1 MKDYYELLGV
11 SKNASDAEI
20 KSAYRKKALEWHPD
34 RNKAKDAEKMFK
46 EINKAYETLSDPKKK
61 QLYDQLGHQSYE
73 NTGGARASGNP
84 YAGQG
89 GPFRYSG
96 NPQDFGFDF
105 NNVDFYDPFDIFEQ
119 FFGGASPFG
128 GGGRARPRRTV
139 YHMKLSFDEAVH
151 GVERSTV
158 IQGKDTKIKIP
169 AGVDTG
175 NRIRFQD
182 FDVEV
187 EVGQHSYFK
196 REDQNIIYEKN
207 IEYPEAVLGTTVE
220 VPTIH
225 GSVKLKVRPGTQS
238 NSVVRLKDQGIPF
251 PNQNRKGDQ
260 YVVFKVRIP
269 EKVSGK
275 AKKLI
280 EELKKEL

>member
-1 MKDYYELLGV
+1 MNKDYYELLGV

-34 RNKAKDAEKMFK
+34 RNKSKDAEEMFK
-46 EINKAYETLSDPKKK
+46 QINKAYETLSDPNKK
-61 QLYDQLGHQSYE
+61 QMYDQLGHQAYE
-73 NTGGARASGNP
+73 SRGGAGAAGAGGQGPFGYNYTGNP
-84 YAGQG
+84 A
-89 GPFRYSG
+89 
-96 NPQDFGFDF
+96 DFGFDF
-105 NNVDFYDPFDIFEQ
+105 NNVNFNDPFDIFEQ

-128 GGGRARPRRTV
+128 GAQRRPRRDL
-139 YHMKLSFDEAVH
+139 YHLKLTFEEAVH
-151 GVERSTV
+151 GVEKSTV
-158 IQGKDTKIKIP
+158 VKGKETKLKVP
-169 AGVDTG
+169 AGVNTG

-187 EVGQHSYFK
+187 EVSPHKFFK
-196 REDQNIIYEKN
+196 REDQNIIYEKQ
-207 IEYPEAVLGTTVE
+207 IDFPDAVLGTTLE

-225 GSVKLKVRPGTQS
+225 GNVKLKVRPGTQS
-238 NSVVRLKDQGIPF
+238 STVVRLKEQGVPF
-251 PNQNRKGDQ
+251 PNSKRKGDQ
-260 YVVFKVRIP
+260 YVVFKVHVP